1 MLIPRTFDTARWRPA
16 PFIDDS
22 ELGFSMWVFHTPPS
36 RGPRGRPRAPRTRT
50 QKRYEKRERCYLLL
64 REKLYTRGPVHV
76 RATAHAT
83 STYVITRVHVQTRT
97 ATRVLGRRPRSSKH
111 WPAAGGEMPLHIT
124 TRRTVALHWRRDTTV
139 CVRDSA
145 RRRTRRRRRGPRAAQ
160 CYTGVTHVEK
170 CLREIRSPASRLRPP
185 HCHTVLA
192 GVPVLT
198 RAAAWRRGCEGCV
211 GRG

>member
-1 MLIPRTFDTARWRPA
+1 MKNARREILFTAARKALHART
-16 PFIDDS
+16 S
-22 ELGFSMWVFHTPPS
+22 
-36 RGPRGRPRAPRTRT
+36 TR
-50 QKRYEKRERCYLLL
+50 QSHG
-64 REKLYTRGPVHV
+64 TRDKHV
-76 RATAHAT
+76 RYNESA
-83 STYVITRVHVQTRT
+83 
-97 ATRVLGRRPRSSKH
+97 RSNGEPPHGSSAVVPDPKH

-145 RRRTRRRRRGPRAAQ
+145 RRRTRRRRRGPRASQ

-198 RAAAWRRGCEGCV
+198 RAAAWRRGCEGCA